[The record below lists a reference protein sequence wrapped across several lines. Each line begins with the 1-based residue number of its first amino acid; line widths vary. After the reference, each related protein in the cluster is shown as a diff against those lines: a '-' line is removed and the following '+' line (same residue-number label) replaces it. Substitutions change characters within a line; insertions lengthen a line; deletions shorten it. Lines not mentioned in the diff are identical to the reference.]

1 MRKTYQFPIIF
12 LLLISLLIP
21 VFGSEEEIS
30 LSDTL
35 QGYTPPPAAAVQ
47 GAVPASTEGAGGDGV
62 EESLVVPAETL
73 PDGSKS
79 IIVSAVGDITIGGDV
94 RKSGLSI
101 FDKEKEKQGGD
112 LSFVMR
118 NVKDLLSQDHL
129 TIGNFEGTLTTAGI
143 PSNKKG
149 NDFLFSAPPEY
160 VSILQDGS
168 FEAVSIENNHVMDH
182 GEDGFNETTSVLE
195 QAGIVWSAE
204 DHMGVYETN
213 GVTIAMLSYQT
224 FNGRYPD
231 LFNKV
236 PRQVQEAKDQYD
248 IVIVSF
254 HWGDELDYAPNANQ
268 VKLGRSTIDAGADLV
283 VGHHSHRIN
292 PIEKY
297 KDRYIAYS
305 VANFSFA
312 GNTKPRDMSTFIL
325 QVKFNVKDG
334 ETTTAGFRII
344 PARISSKADVNDFAP
359 TPFTERSHIDTVIN
373 VLKNNGKRLDYA
385 VEDYPI
391 EWE

>member
-1 MRKTYQFPIIF
+1 MKKSGYF
-12 LLLISLLIP
+12 LLLVSLMMIFVVP
-21 VFGSEEEIS
+21 AWASEEEIS
-30 LSDTL
+30 LSQTL
-35 QGYTPPPAAAVQ
+35 QGYTPPPETVQ
-47 GAVPASTEGAGGDGV
+47 TLETSGTEEETV
-62 EESLVVPAETL
+62 EVVEVVPAETL
-73 PDGSKS
+73 PDGSTS

-118 NVKDLLSQDHL
+118 NVRDLLSQDHL
-129 TIGNFEGTLTTAGI
+129 TIGNFEGTLTSAGI

-149 NDFLFSAPPEY
+149 NSFLFSAPPEY
-160 VSILQDGS
+160 VSILNDGS
-168 FEAVSIENNHVMDH
+168 FEAVSFENNHVMDH
-182 GEDGFNETTSVLE
+182 GEEGFNETTSVLE
-195 QAGIVWSAE
+195 KAGIVWSAE
-204 DHMGVYETN
+204 DHIGVYETN
-213 GVTIAMLSYQT
+213 GVSIGMLSYQT

-231 LFNKV
+231 LFTKV
-236 PRQVQEAKDQYD
+236 PAQVQEAKGLYD

-254 HWGDELDYAPNANQ
+254 HWGDELDYAPNNNQ
-268 VKLGRSTIDAGADLV
+268 VKLGRLTIDAGADLV

-312 GNTKPRDMSTFIL
+312 GNTKPQDMSTFIL

-344 PARISSKADVNDFAP
+344 PARISSKADFNDFAP
-359 TPFTERSHIDTVIN
+359 TPFTEQSHIDTVIK
-373 VLKNNGKRLDYA
+373 VLKSNGKSLEYA
-385 VEDYPI
+385 VENYPT